1 MKVLIV
7 LTSHAL
13 LGTTGT
19 PTGYYLPEVSHP
31 YFELIEHGIE
41 VDLAS
46 PKGGEAPVDPKSLD
60 LKDARNKAMWE
71 DTKHR
76 TKLRETLKLDSIN
89 PRDYQGV
96 LFAGGHGTMWD
107 FRGNSDIQKII
118 REVYEGGGSIAAV
131 CHGPAALVDVKLSNG
146 SYLVKGRKVAGFSN
160 AEEEAVKLTEVMP
173 FLLEDQLKANGAIY
187 EKADLWQ
194 KKVVVDSRIITGQNP
209 ASAEGVGAELVKSL
223 LAKKSKLN

>member
-31 YFELIEHGIE
+31 YFELVEHGID
-41 VDLAS
+41 VDIAS
-46 PKGGEAPVDPKSLD
+46 IKGGEAPVDPKSVKLD
-60 LKDARNKAMWE
+60 DPKNKAMWE
-71 DTKHR
+71 DKKHR
-76 TKLRETLKLDSIN
+76 TKLRETLTLDSIN

-107 FRGNSDIQKII
+107 FRGNPAVQKTI
-118 REVYEGGGSIAAV
+118 REIYEAGGSVAAV

-146 SYLVKGRKVAGFSN
+146 SYLVKGRKITGFTN
-160 AEEEAVKLTEVMP
+160 AEEEAVELTKVMP
-173 FLLEDQLKANGAIY
+173 FLLEDQLKANGGIF
-187 EKADLWQ
+187 ENSGLWE
-194 KKVVVDSRIITGQNP
+194 KKVVVDGRIITGQNP
-209 ASAEGVGAELVKSL
+209 ASAEGVGQELVKVL
-223 LAKKSKLN
+223 KKASI